1 MFHEHKVLN
10 NAYRVFAT
18 FLLEKLNSDGNKIR
32 FCWTQKEQRHW
43 RYNLQKEEENDSV
56 TLQIIHDLIRR
67 PCVSHSLRQNLID
80 TITNLKVYLQKLEI
94 YADGLEMK
102 HFKEWI
108 SQRP

>member
-1 MFHEHKVLN
+1 MRLRNCEIINVFHEHKVLN

-56 TLQIIHDLIRR
+56 TLQMIHDLIRVR
-67 PCVSHSLRQNLID
+67 VFLIPSGK
-80 TITNLKVYLQKLEI
+80 TQ
-94 YADGLEMK
+94 
-102 HFKEWI
+102 
-108 SQRP
+108 